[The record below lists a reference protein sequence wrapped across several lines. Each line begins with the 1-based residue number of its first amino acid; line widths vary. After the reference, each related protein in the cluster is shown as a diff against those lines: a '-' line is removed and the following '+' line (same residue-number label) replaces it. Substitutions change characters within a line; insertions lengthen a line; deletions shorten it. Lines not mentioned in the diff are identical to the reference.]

1 MKKFIIPVL
10 AVLALASCTAKFD
23 EMNKPTTGL
32 TAESAQPMYI
42 FGRTLYNG
50 SSNDHQRNFNLNDDM
65 YAHYFAQGLG
75 WTDFWRYNAG
85 WGDIFWRDF
94 YTDRLQEYWLINEIT
109 EGQDMYSCVRACNDI
124 WNVVLWLRVIDR
136 YGDAPYFDA
145 EGNYAAGKGATLPY
159 SCVEDIYGDLIK
171 RLKNDVALLGNTT
184 GQVSFGAYDF
194 LFNNDWNQ
202 WKKFANTLIMRL
214 AIRFANVWDNF
225 KQDFITASSGCFN
238 SPSDYARISC
248 DTGVWGDYYDRTFN
262 DWSNT
267 FTNCDFM
274 DMMNGTNDG
283 YTTGVVDPRRS
294 FFFLPGTADA
304 KVGSNWDGYPFDYTS
319 DTEATVV
326 NAHGGNKSFA
336 RLNMYEKDGFF
347 HYSKA
352 GNENLSWCYSSYSE
366 ALFLKAEAAL
376 RGWIS
381 GDAETIW
388 KQAIKASMDEISVFI
403 TRSGGKAT
411 ISEAQANA
419 YIAALPAFG
428 ANKEMQL
435 RSIIIQKW
443 IALYPNSAEAW
454 AEQRRTG
461 YPDYFSGVLTYP
473 AVSASSGVS
482 VGNIIQRIP
491 YPQNEYNTNAGNI
504 PDDHKDYNAKNM
516 EKGIFWS
523 LKGENK
529 VQKANEAPVNHF

>member
-10 AVLALASCTAKFD
+10 ALLALASCTAKFD

-85 WGDIFWRDF
+85 WGDIYWRDF
-94 YTDRLQEYWLINEIT
+94 YTDRLQEYWLIDEICGDQA
-109 EGQDMYSCVRACNDI
+109 EYKCIKAANDV

-136 YGDAPYFDA
+136 HGDAPYFDA
-145 EGNYAAGKGATLPY
+145 EGKFGAGKGTTLPY
-159 SCVEDIYGDLIK
+159 SKVEDIYADLIS
-171 RLKNDVALLGNTT
+171 RLKADVAAFGNTA
-184 GQVSFGAYDF
+184 GQFDFAAYDF

-214 AIRFANVWDNF
+214 SMRYSKTDKF
-225 KQDFITASSGCFN
+225 KADFVAAAGGCFD

-274 DMMNGTNDG
+274 DMMNGTNKG
-283 YTTGVVDPRRS
+283 YKTGVVDPRRA
-294 FFFLPGTADA
+294 FFFLPGTDA
-304 KVGSNWDGYPFDYTS
+304 ATAGNSNWDGYPFDYTS
-319 DTEATVV
+319 DTETDVV
-326 NAHGGNKSFA
+326 TGHGGNKSFA
-336 RLNMYEKDGFF
+336 RLNMYDVNGLF
-347 HYSKA
+347 HYSGA

-381 GDAETIW
+381 GNAEDLW
-388 KQAIKASMDEISVFI
+388 KQAIKASMDEIGVFV
-403 TRSGGKAT
+403 TRSGGKNT
-411 ISEAQANA
+411 ISADEQNA

-428 ANKEMQL
+428 SNKEEQL
-435 RSIIIQKW
+435 RSIMVQKW
-443 IALYPNSAEAW
+443 IALYPNSVEAW

-461 YPDYFSGVLTYP
+461 YPDYASKILTYP

-504 PDDHKDYNAKNM
+504 PAEYADYNAKNM
-516 EKGIFWS
+516 EKGISWS
-523 LKGENK
+523 LGGENK
-529 VQKANEAPVNHF
+529 TQSATAAPKNF

>member
-1 MKKFIIPVL
+1 MKKFIIPIL
-10 AVLALASCTAKFD
+10 ALLSLASCAKFD
-23 EMNKPTTGL
+23 EMNKSTTGL
-32 TAESAQPMYI
+32 ALESGKVSMI
-42 FGRTLYNG
+42 FGRTLYYG

-85 WGDIFWRDF
+85 WGDIYWRDF
-94 YTDRLQEYWLINEIT
+94 YTDRLQEYWLIDSICGDAEY
-109 EGQDMYSCVRACNDI
+109 YSCVKAANDI
-124 WNVVLWLRVIDR
+124 WNIVLFLRVVDR
-136 YGDAPYFDA
+136 QGDCPYFDA
-145 EGNYAAGKGATLPY
+145 EGKFGAGKGETLPY
-159 SCVEDIYGDLIK
+159 SKVNDIYADLIK
-171 RLKNDVALLGNTT
+171 RLKSDVALLNTSGT
-184 GQVSFGAYDF
+184 QLTFEQYDF

-214 AIRFANVWDNF
+214 SMRMSGLGDTYKADFA
-225 KQDFITASSGCFN
+225 AAAAGCFD

-274 DMMNGTNDG
+274 DMMNGTNKG
-283 YTTGVVDPRRS
+283 YKTGVVDPRRA
-294 FFFLPGTADA
+294 FFFLPGTDA
-304 KVGSNWDGYPFDYTS
+304 ATAGNSNWDGYPFDYTS
-319 DTEATVV
+319 DTETDVV
-326 NAHGGNKSFA
+326 TGHGGKKSFA
-336 RLNMYEKDGFF
+336 RLNMYDVNGLF
-347 HYSKA
+347 HYSGA

-381 GDAETIW
+381 GNAEDLW
-388 KQAIKASMDEISVFI
+388 KQAIKASMDEIGVFV
-403 TRSGGKAT
+403 TRSGGKNT
-411 ISEAQANA
+411 ISADEQNA

-428 ANKEMQL
+428 SNKEEQL
-435 RSIIIQKW
+435 RSIMVQKW
-443 IALYPNSAEAW
+443 IALYPNSVEAW

-461 YPDYFSGVLTYP
+461 YPDYASKILTYP

-491 YPQNEYNTNAGNI
+491 YPQNEYNTNAINV
-504 PDDHKDYNAKNM
+504 PAEFADYNAKNM
-516 EKGIFWS
+516 EKGISWS
-523 LKGENK
+523 LGGENK
-529 VQKANEAPVNHF
+529 TQSATAAPKNF